1 VNGIGPSW
9 HLVRDAALQWSRHNA
24 PRLGAALAYY
34 TVLSLAPL
42 LILVVEVCGFF
53 FGEQAVR
60 GQIFWQISQTVGS
73 QSAAVIESL
82 LSGIHGTSG
91 SPSASA
97 FGAAVLLV
105 GASGVFVELRDALNY
120 IWDAPPDTGSGFL
133 HFIRDRVFSFAMV
146 LTVGFLLAL
155 SLAANALFQAFG
167 SDTGLH
173 LPTPVLTTGNFVL
186 PFAVKAF
193 LFALIYRVIP
203 DVRVDWEDVAFGAIL
218 TAALFDGGAS
228 FVTFYLGKA
237 QIGSA
242 YGAAGSLVALLVWIY
257 YSAQIFLYGAELTHV
272 YAKARR
278 SVNSVPQLS
287 SAPPASGRTPH
298 R

>member
-1 VNGIGPSW
+1 VKHKTSW
-9 HLVRDAALQWSRHNA
+9 HLIRDAALQWSRHNA

-34 TVLSLAPL
+34 TVLSLAPI

-53 FGEQAVR
+53 FGEQEVR
-60 GQIFWQISQTVGS
+60 GQVFWQISQTVGS
-73 QSAAVIESL
+73 QSAAVVESL
-82 LSGIHGTSG
+82 LSGIHGLSG
-91 SPSASA
+91 SPAAIA

-105 GASGVFVELRDALNY
+105 GASGVFVELHDALNY
-120 IWDAPPDTGSGFL
+120 IWDAPPNPGSGIL
-133 HFIRDRVFSFAMV
+133 LFIRDRVFSFAMV

-155 SLAANALFQAFG
+155 SLAANALFHTFG
-167 SDTGLH
+167 SETGLH
-173 LPTPVLTTGNFVL
+173 FPAPVLMAANFIL

-203 DVRVDWEDVAFGAIL
+203 DVRVDWNDVAFGAVL
-218 TAALFDGGAS
+218 TAALFEAGAA

-257 YSAQIFLYGAELTHV
+257 YCAQIFLFGAELTHV
-272 YAKARR
+272 YAKERR
-278 SVNSVPQLS
+278 ALSSVPLPS
-287 SAPPASGRTPH
+287 SAPLVSGKTP
-298 R
+298 RR